1 MKSASEHYDSLIA
14 GTPKEEIPGGA
25 TGWLRQRQ
33 CSGNGARDT
42 ALISQVFNLILVDAK
57 IVRDFMY
64 QCDANLLAQFCGIL
78 KITDQGLGENCN
90 LVRQE
95 GRIDRRAFG

>member
-14 GTPKEEIPGGA
+14 GTCKEEIPGDA
-25 TGWLRQRQ
+25 TGWMRQRQ
-33 CSGNGARDT
+33 GSGNGARDT
-42 ALISQVFNLILVDAK
+42 ALISQVFNLFLVDAK

-64 QCDANLLAQFCGIL
+64 QCDANLLAQFGGIL
-78 KITDQGLGENCN
+78 EITNQGIGEDRD
-90 LVRQE
+90 LVGQD